1 MIQPLDERVLVE
13 PIKEDEKIGSILIP
27 DTAQKRGVKGKI
39 VAVGTDKNL
48 NRLFKP
54 GMVIIYGKYAGEE
67 ITVDNKKLLILQ
79 RHDILAVDE
88 VERERKMV

>member
-13 PIKEDEKIGSILIP
+13 PIKEDEKIGLILIP

-39 VAVGTDKNL
+39 IAVGTSKNL
-48 NRLFKP
+48 DRLFRP
-54 GMVIIYGKYAGEE
+54 GMIIIYGKYAGEE

-79 RHDILAVDE
+79 RHDVLAIIE
-88 VERERKMV
+88 GE